1 MGDEEEELLKYIKKN
16 NLNKKGRHRQL
27 IDKKAYLIG
36 YLYHFWF
43 YTEEKIADIFNIER
57 TTVNYHKSKIFNLKK
72 DPSFLRNTVRERE
85 LYPIEEDTINVFK
98 EMEKFQNILGYGMV
112 FVKLQKQEYLKLKT
126 FIEENNIN
134 DPKKLLSELI
144 NKFL

>member
-1 MGDEEEELLKYIKKN
+1 MGDEEEELLRYIKKN

>member
-1 MGDEEEELLKYIKKN
+1 MGDEEEELLRYIEKN

-57 TTVNYHKSKIFNLKK
+57 TTVNHHKSKIFNLKK

-98 EMEKFQNILGYGMV
+98 EIEKFQNILGYGMV